1 MARFVVRSDKMTP
14 FYSVEDRV
22 VTEEINK
29 EGHWKCVGAYLTHD
43 QAVAIA
49 TTLNYVL
56 EMK

>member
-1 MARFVVRSDKMTP
+1 MARFVVRPDKRTS
-14 FYSVEDRV
+14 FYSVEDQV

-43 QAVAIA
+43 QAVTVA